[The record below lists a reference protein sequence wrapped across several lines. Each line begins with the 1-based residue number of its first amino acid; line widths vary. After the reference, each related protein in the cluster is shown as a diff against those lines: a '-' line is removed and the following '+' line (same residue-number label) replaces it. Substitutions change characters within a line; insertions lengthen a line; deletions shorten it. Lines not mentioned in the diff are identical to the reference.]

1 MKERRVGNS
10 GLFVSD
16 LGLGT
21 LTWGR
26 DTDYEEARQQLEL
39 FSDAGGTLIDTAASY
54 GEGESETLLGELLR
68 DTFNRQDYVL
78 STKAGIYTNNRGHSQ
93 VNASRTT
100 LLNTLDASL
109 KRLGTDYID
118 IFFIHHYDYTTP
130 IDESISAL
138 EYAVNSGRV
147 RYLGVSNYPSWA
159 LAEIATILK
168 NKSLSLTV
176 AQNEYSLA
184 NRSAE
189 KELLTATNH
198 FRSGFFAWSPLGR
211 GVLTGKYRNS
221 LPPDSRAASSHL
233 QGFIKPYLDEKY
245 FGLLDA
251 ISAAAEGLGWLP
263 LEVALAWVK
272 DAPQVTS
279 ILTGAR
285 TATQLSAILS
295 GSEKV
300 LPHQIRKA
308 LDDISESL

>member
-1 MKERRVGNS
+1 M
-10 GLFVSD
+10 
-16 LGLGT
+16 GT

-39 FSDAGGTLIDTAASY
+39 FTDAGGTLIDTAASY
-54 GEGESETLLGELLR
+54 GDGQSESLLGKLL
-68 DTFNRQDYVL
+68 QDSFSREEYIL
-78 STKAGIYTNNRGHSQ
+78 STKAGIYTNNQGQSQ
-93 VNASRTT
+93 VNASRATV
-100 LLNTLDASL
+100 LNTLDASL
-109 KRLGTDYID
+109 KRLDTDYID
-118 IFFIHHYDYTTP
+118 IFFIHHYDLNTP
-130 IDESISAL
+130 IEETLSAL

-147 RYLGVSNYPSWA
+147 RYLGVSNYPAWA

-168 NKSLSLTV
+168 IKSLSLTV
-176 AQNEYSLA
+176 AQNEYSLIK
-184 NRSAE
+184 RHVEAE
-189 KELLTATNH
+189 IMAATNH
-198 FRSGFFAWSPLGR
+198 FRTGFFAWSPLGR

-251 ISAAAEGLGWLP
+251 ISAAAEGLDWTP

-279 ILTGAR
+279 VLTGAR
-285 TATQLSAILS
+285 TAIQLSVILA
-295 GSEKV
+295 GSQRV

-308 LDDISESL
+308 LNDISEDL